1 MWQLGLLLQ
10 KQSQKTHEEE
20 AFAQQIMNGQTASTF
35 VALRALSSTP
45 SWQ

>member
-10 KQSQKTHEEE
+10 KQFQKTHEGD
-20 AFAQQIMNGQTASTF
+20 AFAQQIIHGQCASTF